1 MGSRISKFQGP
12 FQPWGFMRLLEEA
25 KRERQKEKE
34 NREERGGRNKR
45 IKFKRRQEGKPA
57 AGDHFIHV
65 PNI

>member
-1 MGSRISKFQGP
+1 
-12 FQPWGFMRLLEEA
+12 MRLLEEA